1 MIVVLKMGRNLRVLR
16 QTKDLTQEE
25 LAEAIGVSPQ
35 AISRWENDVAL
46 PDITLLPGLADFF
59 DVTLDELMGRE
70 VQRRKQQ
77 IWELCSRSQKAR
89 GRGDLLLSE
98 RILREGLQ
106 RFPGEESISSELAL
120 TLTLLGGELRIQ
132 EAVRLAQ
139 CVLEFSHDL
148 KLRATTTANLCLLY
162 RLMGQTVEAV
172 ALAGTMPHVY
182 ESREWNCAVAE
193 GSEQALEEMLQFTL
207 AAMAKCILQW
217 DEPGMLLAQGLSQP
231 LPPWQESMKHIT
243 RFLSR

>member
-1 MIVVLKMGRNLRVLR
+1 MLKIGEILRTLR
-16 QTKDLTQEE
+16 REKNLTQEE
-25 LAEAIGVSPQ
+25 LAEVLGVSPQ
-35 AISRWENDVAL
+35 AVSRWENDASL

-139 CVLEFSHDL
+139 CVVEFSHDL

-162 RLMGQTVEAV
+162 RLMGQTAEAV

-182 ESREWNCAVAE
+182 ESREWC
-193 GSEQALEEMLQFTL
+193 QALADGREEVSVTMILFTL
-207 AAMAKCILQW
+207 AAIAEHIAGRKTPAL
-217 DEPGMLLAQGLSQP
+217 LLAQGVSRP
-231 LPPWQESMKHIT
+231 LPCWKESLCRIEAYLAEYKK
-243 RFLSR
+243 